1 MCVCVCVRRPLK
13 HGDKRGSAGL
23 LLPSARLPLESQSQ
37 KEGGYD
43 PKLFHSLRYH
53 ALPYADPS
61 SPALIA
67 ANQQPAGLP
76 PLSRRSWNGPTHTTG
91 LARPMGKPLSTS
103 PPLPLCPNR
112 PLTDGRWPWLLDL
125 HVFFPQSPSQQH
137 PISPRPTR
145 SREPDGSDNV
155 GFSRRAVGLEGPDL
169 DPLHSRMRYKKTSSC
184 SNPVAWRRDR
194 STSSNRNG
202 VFKTH
207 THFHIWQP
215 RTFYHSDPTW
225 CPQRLRLLGRPRA
238 RALFPHMA
246 LWITPVISVV

>member
-1 MCVCVCVRRPLK
+1 MRAGSVWQRCPLGVWLWLRRVCVCVCVRRPLK

-53 ALPYADPS
+53 ALPYADPN

-112 PLTDGRWPWLLDL
+112 PLTDGRWP
-125 HVFFPQSPSQQH
+125 
-137 PISPRPTR
+137 
-145 SREPDGSDNV
+145 
-155 GFSRRAVGLEGPDL
+155 
-169 DPLHSRMRYKKTSSC
+169 
-184 SNPVAWRRDR
+184 
-194 STSSNRNG
+194 
-202 VFKTH
+202 
-207 THFHIWQP
+207 
-215 RTFYHSDPTW
+215 
-225 CPQRLRLLGRPRA
+225 
-238 RALFPHMA
+238 
-246 LWITPVISVV
+246 